1 MTDRNR
7 PPSTAGTKRSLGS
20 KQLSALLPQSSERE
34 LSYRM
39 LADAIG
45 RLILDGQI
53 ALRVRLPSERG
64 LAVVLGIS
72 RTTVTAAYNRL
83 REAGFAHSQR
93 GSGTWTA
100 LPSGRTLANIARTVA
115 IDGATIDLARAAPGL
130 SDDVIA
136 QALIAVT
143 PDLAAHARTPG
154 YHPHG
159 LLELREAIAAHYTVR
174 GLATTPEQ
182 ILVTSG
188 AQHAL
193 TLVLSLL
200 CGPGDRVL
208 IETPSYPNA
217 LEALRRHRL
226 RPVSVPVGD
235 HGWDTG
241 VLDATLRQ
249 SVPHL
254 AYLIP
259 DFHNPTGL
267 LMPDATRAH
276 LLHVAQHTGTW
287 LVIDETLAE
296 VALDV
301 PPPVPFASHAPPRD
315 ASRVITLGS
324 MSKTY
329 WGGLRIGWLRAP
341 SDLVDELASERIAN
355 DLGGSVLDQ
364 LMALHLLK
372 QARTLLPPRLEQ
384 LRLQRDALNAALAT
398 HLPEWSWHLPPGGL
412 SLWVDLGHPIASTI
426 AGQARDRGIRIESGS
441 CFSIDP
447 GVCETRLR
455 IPYTLSPAV
464 LNDAAERLGAAVAEG
479 GTNPPPRRR
488 PQWIA

>member
-1 MTDRNR
+1 M
-7 PPSTAGTKRSLGS
+7 
-20 KQLSALLPQSSERE
+20 SEQE
-34 LSYRM
+34 TTSYRT
-39 LADAIG
+39 LADAVG

-53 ALRVRLPSERG
+53 SLRVRLPSERG
-64 LAVVLGIS
+64 LADVLGIS

-83 REAGFAHSQR
+83 RETGFAYSQR
-93 GSGTWTA
+93 GSGTWTS
-100 LPSGRTLANIARTVA
+100 LPDGRTLTNVIRVTATNDI
-115 IDGATIDLARAAPGL
+115 TIDLARAAPGL
-130 SDDVIA
+130 PAEVIA
-136 QALIAVT
+136 QALAAIT
-143 PDLAAHARTPG
+143 PDLAAHTDTPG

-159 LLELREAIAAHYTVR
+159 LLELREAIAARYTAR

-182 ILVTSG
+182 VLVTSG

-208 IETPSYPNA
+208 VETPSYPNA

-235 HGWDTG
+235 HGWDSG
-241 VLDATLRQ
+241 VLDSTLRQ

-259 DFHNPTGL
+259 DFHNPTGM
-267 LMPDATRAH
+267 LMPDEVRAR
-276 LLHVAQHTGTW
+276 LLDVAQRTGTW
-287 LVIDETLAE
+287 LVVDETLAE

-301 PPPVPFASHAPPRD
+301 PLPRPFASHARPSD
-315 ASRVITLGS
+315 GARVITLGS

-372 QARTLLPPRLEQ
+372 QAPTLLPPRLEQ
-384 LRLQRDALNAALAT
+384 LRRQRDALNAALTA
-398 HLPEWSWHLPPGGL
+398 HLPAWSWSLPPGGL
-412 SLWVDLGHPIASTI
+412 SLWVDLGRPIASTV
-426 AGQARDRGIRIESGS
+426 AEQARGRGIRIESGS

-455 IPYTLSPAV
+455 IPYTLSSALLNEAV
-464 LNDAAERLGAAVAEG
+464 ERLGAAAAES
-479 GTNPPPRRR
+479 NAAPPSRRR